1 MKKKLAISGVL
12 LSAAL
17 LFGCAELRFSPLSST
32 TSATAASETTSSSVS
47 QQESSTSTSA
57 SNPPPVYL
65 GMTIHKDQNVSSQAT
80 TFSVEEQRNVVR
92 PASSKQDLDD
102 LVDYP
107 VKTDGEVKYFLEPGE
122 WFYLNI
128 YLSNPYNFE
137 IQSFYLNGLKYTNY
151 MFEDGSDLE
160 KIVLRL
166 QAPDIEGY
174 TTYHIG
180 SMKYLDNHVF
190 KDVEMNSDTTVQVG
204 IPYKTLPTCD
214 SKLEI
219 YTDGVRAH
227 LDVED
232 PNSLSKDY
240 PIYFYLSDG
249 EKILHREELS
259 VGENDVQVSSLDV
272 NNTYQYGVIT
282 AYDEADG
289 QYDHAEWLVKETFKT
304 GAPIEFSYVQ
314 SDKEEIT
321 FAIRPTSERSLENV
335 RATLYKGMDVV
346 GEIPDLQSNV
356 EYHFSHLLSE
366 AKYRLRVDYEYV
378 VDGVRYYENIEE
390 EVETD
395 GFEAP
400 EASFEVVE
408 KGYDSLTF
416 GFHVLDPDNVF
427 RLREVTLRDEEGIVF
442 RCTERKEQYVI
453 DGLLSDHTYFIKASY
468 EYGLN
473 DGTGLK
479 QKETSSISATT
490 KAHVKPILVETR
502 CSIEA
507 NRLSVAYELEG
518 DAMGKVESISIHDGG
533 SRIETIE
540 ADAATFEDLQ
550 EDHQYEIVVRYSY
563 NLNDGKG
570 DVQESKTF
578 SHKTYTPF
586 DVERAWLS
594 VDGIVEVG
602 DSISFTV
609 FLNNDPKYEV
619 TSLGING
626 KIVDISPLSSDG
638 VVIASLI
645 NDGSFGE
652 GEIEFILEGV
662 YFLNERQEV
671 CYLETNVSCGTCS
684 LFKPMEFLSGRIVDG
699 QGEEKEYYLPGDAIY
714 LELIFQNEGQFEIVG
729 VNDQSL
735 EELDAIVMNPATLY
749 LPIEYDGPVIDSFA
763 VKNVQYLSNGAAKTL
778 NVFQGF
784 NYIVLQNDEPV
795 LLDSPEDFHDLEP
808 FRIYDVT
815 KDIDFLQDPSF
826 QGTSLQGIFNGNG
839 HVLKDFIFN
848 ETVSS
853 PEPIGLFPTAE
864 GLIRDVKIQRFL
876 MSARYDT
883 SELPGASAGIL
894 VGRGHDLIIRNCDID
909 GDSKLVAQKSAGEI
923 YLGGIVGYGFMTFTM
938 EDCSISASIEGIDC
952 VAAGLVGRVST
963 VVSTYWNEF
972 DKAEAIDPTCPTLA
986 TIRRCRMDANIFTNG
1001 KEAVG
1006 FVNIDGDSCCMYT
1019 YISDCNNSGKI
1030 ESSTPDNSISFVMGY
1045 STTLSHCV
1053 NLSQSQ
1059 VNRRLIDSLSNYS
1072 GMSLYECID
1081 LFEVSDIKNNLVE
1094 LKPGLSSG
1102 KDYGLSTCFFPY
1114 WEYETKKAEDIDFY
1128 EDMHF
1133 DPDIWHFEVE
1143 ESGKVRVWFK
1153 GEE

>member
-32 TSATAASETTSSSVS
+32 TSAATDSETTSSSVS
-47 QQESSTSTSA
+47 QQESSTSTFA

-232 PNSLSKDY
+232 PNFLSKDY

-346 GEIPDLQSNV
+346 GEIPDLQSNA

-626 KIVDISPLSSDG
+626 KIVDVSPLSSDG

-684 LFKPMEFLSGRIVDG
+684 LFKTMEFLSGRIVDG

-763 VKNVQYLSNGAAKTL
+763 VKNVQYMSNGMLKDL
-778 NVFQGF
+778 DVFQGF
-784 NYIVLQNDEPV
+784 NYIVLQNEEPV

-815 KDIDFLQDPSF
+815 NDIDFSQDPSF

-848 ETVSS
+848 ETLYGA
-853 PEPIGLFPTAE
+853 ETIGLFPTAE

-876 MSARYDT
+876 ISGKYVTEDINFRN
-883 SELPGASAGIL
+883 GAGLL
-894 VGRGHDLIIRNCDID
+894 VGRGHDLTIRNCDID
-909 GDSKLVAQKSAGEI
+909 SDSKLVGQMQTKNIDALSI
-923 YLGGIVGYGFMTFTM
+923 GGFVGRTYSTFVM
-938 EDCSISASIEGIDC
+938 MDCRIAASIEGIDTRYATAFVGQNSHDLSRDWKELDGSEVNSVPSYSVIGRC
-952 VAAGLVGRVST
+952 RSDAKLYSNWYTSGFSYQNSSEDVIYSYLFDCINTGVLSTSSFSLNAFAFAAGS
-963 VVSTYWNEF
+963 NF
-972 DKAEAIDPTCPTLA
+972 AIQ
-986 TIRRCRMDANIFTNG
+986 
-1001 KEAVG
+1001 
-1006 FVNIDGDSCCMYT
+1006 
-1019 YISDCNNSGKI
+1019 
-1030 ESSTPDNSISFVMGY
+1030 
-1045 STTLSHCV
+1045 HCV
-1053 NLSQSQ
+1053 NLAQ
-1059 VNRRLIDSLSNYS
+1059 
-1072 GMSLYECID
+1072 CT
-1081 LFEVSDIKNNLVE
+1081 DITWALVE
-1094 LKPGLSSG
+1094 NYDSVDFLECVNLNDKNIS
-1102 KDYGLSTCFFPY
+1102 YGVFGFEGHVDRGFSTCFFPG